1 MKKWFKSILAC
12 LTAVSLAACGSAS
25 TSASSSAEA
34 SSASNVKDG
43 TYTASAEGFGGQ
55 DVTVTITVEG
65 GKITNTV
72 VDASTQS
79 ADYGQKAADTLAQE
93 ITDGQTWDIDVASGA
108 TMTRN
113 GASEAAKD
121 AMSQAGFDVD
131 NLAKTSA
138 ASGEDETAECDVLVI
153 GVGASGSV
161 AALKAAE
168 SGAKVIG
175 VEATDHIGGMG
186 NAAQGMFAVGSVE
199 QKDRY
204 GEDGETTDEEYW
216 YNHFQESN
224 DDLGNAKL
232 IRTFISEAKNT
243 VSYMLNHGV
252 GFFLSKTAQQI
263 AHFDTEVVYHRW
275 NNADP
280 FTYIGNALD
289 ENGVDIRY
297 NTTAN
302 SLTTDAD
309 GNVTG
314 AVCTKADGGT
324 LTITAKSTIVSTGS
338 FATLSC
344 RALR

>member
-161 AALKAAE
+161 AALKA
-168 SGAKVIG
+168 S
-175 VEATDHIGGMG
+175 
-186 NAAQGMFAVGSVE
+186 SV
-199 QKDRY
+199 R
-204 GEDGETTDEEYW
+204 
-216 YNHFQESN
+216 S
-224 DDLGNAKL
+224 
-232 IRTFISEAKNT
+232 
-243 VSYMLNHGV
+243 
-252 GFFLSKTAQQI
+252 
-263 AHFDTEVVYHRW
+263 
-275 NNADP
+275 P
-280 FTYIGNALD
+280 
-289 ENGVDIRY
+289 
-297 NTTAN
+297 
-302 SLTTDAD
+302 
-309 GNVTG
+309 
-314 AVCTKADGGT
+314 
-324 LTITAKSTIVSTGS
+324 
-338 FATLSC
+338 
-344 RALR
+344 